1 MSNRNPITKN
11 AFAAGFLMALNAF
24 GQFGPPPVQS
34 SPALQLPV
42 SGRSGQS
49 GNMVVTH
56 QATTQ
61 GEGPSVLQP
70 SLEVNGSF
78 AGSVP
83 GPDLPQ
89 GEVRL
94 SLSEAVTRGLRV
106 NLGSITADSSQ
117 RTARAQRAQALSQ
130 LLPQISANL
139 GATETQIDL
148 AALGLTAIGG
158 SFKGVPSVV
167 GPFHYVQGE
176 GVVNWSAFN
185 LTQIRNYQSSKEL
198 ERAAGFR
205 FAQCARSC
213 SAGRRRH
220 VSSGD
225 RRRGALGIAEDAGEV
240 RAGGHSTN
248 RLLSSPPERTRAST
262 LRAAAS
268 NFKPSRSA

>member
-1 MSNRNPITKN
+1 MSNRNRITKN

-42 SGRSGQS
+42 SGRAGQS

-70 SLEVNGSF
+70 SLDVNGSF

-158 SFKGVPSVV
+158 SFKGVPERGWAVSLRA
-167 GPFHYVQGE
+167 GRGSGQ
-176 GVVNWSAFN
+176 
-185 LTQIRNYQSSKEL
+185 L
-198 ERAAGFR
+198 ERI
-205 FAQCARSC
+205 QS
-213 SAGRRRH
+213 
-220 VSSGD
+220 
-225 RRRGALGIAEDAGEV
+225 DADSKLPIEQ
-240 RAGGHSTN
+240 RAGTCG
-248 RLLSSPPERTRAST
+248 RLSICAMRAI
-262 LRAAAS
+262 L
-268 NFKPSRSA
+268 